1 MKTWVTLAISCTV
14 GSVFGQQAQVGVMAP
29 LPTNDV
35 GILVAKYLPNYGIR
49 EVPAKEGRGRYLE
62 LVAPDGTPVPD
73 VPHWQG
79 LKPLT
84 AAEVPQYAYLGNP
97 QLNAILR
104 DRKTTVASSGDALE
118 VGRLVWCLGR
128 PRYSVAKTW
137 SRNAERIE
145 GGWLLKALPY
155 KVPMPAGVEHVGDF
169 EIVVDADQRFVAFR
183 EREDILRPANHTS
196 DGIRQPADGS
206 PKPSR

>member
-1 MKTWVTLAISCTV
+1 MKAWVTLAIFCTV
-14 GSVFGQQAQVGVMAP
+14 GNALAEQVQVGGTAP

-35 GILVAKYLPNYGIR
+35 SILVAKYLPDDGIR

-62 LVAPDGTPVPD
+62 LVAPDGTPVPG

-84 AAEVPQYAYLGNP
+84 AAETPQYSYLGNP

-104 DRKTTVASSGDALE
+104 DRKITLASSADALDI
-118 VGRLVWCLGR
+118 GRLVWCLGR

-137 SRNAERIE
+137 SRNAERID

-169 EIVVDADQRFVAFR
+169 EIVVDADHRFVAFR
-183 EREDILRPANHTS
+183 EREDILRPANHTY
-196 DGIRQPADGS
+196 GIRQPADGS